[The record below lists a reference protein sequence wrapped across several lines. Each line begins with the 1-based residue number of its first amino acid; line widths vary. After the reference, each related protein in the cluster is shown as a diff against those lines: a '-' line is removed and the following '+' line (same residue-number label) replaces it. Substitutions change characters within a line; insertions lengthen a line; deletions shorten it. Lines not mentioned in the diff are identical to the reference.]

1 MNYVHDIRS
10 NGDGL
15 LLSAD
20 DTNNGGVGSDIR
32 FSVSGSEHMRIKK
45 NGNVGIGT
53 ANPSS
58 NLTIKNTGQHGE
70 TGVHI
75 WNTSDGLLEIQ
86 E

>member
-1 MNYVHDIRS
+1 
-10 NGDGL
+10 
-15 LLSAD
+15 
-20 DTNNGGVGSDIR
+20 
-32 FSVSGSEHMRIKK
+32 MRIKK

-75 WNTSDGLLEIQ
+75 WNTSDGLLCRYSNDGCLYFIREQKPTMKKLHPIILIIQ
-86 E
+86 VLI